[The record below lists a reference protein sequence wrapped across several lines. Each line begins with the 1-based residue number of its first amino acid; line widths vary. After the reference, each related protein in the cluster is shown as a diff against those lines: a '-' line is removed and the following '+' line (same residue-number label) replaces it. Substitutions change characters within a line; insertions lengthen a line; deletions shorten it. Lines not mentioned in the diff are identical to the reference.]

1 MAGDDVSVGSDL
13 AAWPVERSGWAGEAG
28 GEWVLNQILK
38 APVAETHGADRH
50 ERSEERPGYRNDYR
64 PRTLYTRVWPVTLQV
79 PQMR

>member
-1 MAGDDVSVGSDL
+1 MAADDVSVGRDL
-13 AAWPVERSGWAGEAG
+13 LPRLLNGQDGLAKLVAS
-28 GEWVLNQILK
+28 VLNQILK